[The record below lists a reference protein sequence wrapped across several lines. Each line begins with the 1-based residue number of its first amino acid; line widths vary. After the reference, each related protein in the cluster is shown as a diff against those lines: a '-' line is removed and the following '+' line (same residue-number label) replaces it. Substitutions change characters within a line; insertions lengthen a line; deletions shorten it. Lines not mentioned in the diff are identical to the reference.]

1 MFGID
6 KKKFILICF
15 QHQILKQLFGK
26 KQSSVMGKG
35 GVLRDGRGE
44 EESQLGHRFR
54 EKHLKKKKEKESQ
67 ESK

>member
-1 MFGID
+1 
-6 KKKFILICF
+6 
-15 QHQILKQLFGK
+15 
-26 KQSSVMGKG
+26 MGKG